1 MEDNTQQVEKDA
13 VFVEQGDIQDKT
25 GFWICLL
32 YLSSFFDW
40 QALHYQCF

>member
-13 VFVEQGDIQDKT
+13 VFVDQGDIQDKT

-32 YLSSFFDW
+32 YLSSFF
-40 QALHYQCF
+40 